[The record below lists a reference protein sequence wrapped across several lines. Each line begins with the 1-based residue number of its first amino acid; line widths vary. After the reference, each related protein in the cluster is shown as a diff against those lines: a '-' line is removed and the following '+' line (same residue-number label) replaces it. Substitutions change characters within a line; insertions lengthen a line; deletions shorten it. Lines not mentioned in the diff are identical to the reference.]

1 MWASMASSNIT
12 VKRPRVSG
20 IPIGLFMESF
30 LGSRASLHN
39 VFPPMRLLLSPARD
53 AT

>member
-12 VKRPRVSG
+12 IKRPGVSG
-20 IPIGLFMESF
+20 IPIDLFMESF
-30 LGSRASLHN
+30 RGSRASLHT
-39 VFPPMRLLLSPARD
+39 VFPPMRLLLSSARD